1 MNFSSLETNLEIG
14 QLQEM
19 VCIQNLRLDINIQ
32 ERKISSYIRWLLR
45 NLKNTKWT

>member
-19 VCIQNLRLDINIQ
+19 ACIQNLRLDISIQ
-32 ERKISSYIRWLLR
+32 ERKISSYICWSLR